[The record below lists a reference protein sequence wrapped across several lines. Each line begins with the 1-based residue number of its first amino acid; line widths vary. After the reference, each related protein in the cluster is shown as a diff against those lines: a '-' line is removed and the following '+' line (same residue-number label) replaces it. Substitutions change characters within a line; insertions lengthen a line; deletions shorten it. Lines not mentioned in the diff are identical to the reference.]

1 LEFAFRAGGLCI
13 RRTQAYRGRF
23 LGKPLPAIL
32 RFRHQDAQPPSS
44 PRVGEGG
51 RGDAH
56 RGRFFGKPL
65 PAILRFSHQD
75 AQPPPSPR
83 VGEGGRED
91 AHRGRFFGKPL
102 RAISRFSHQDAQPP
116 SSPRVGEGGR
126 GDEGQKAR
134 ECSKPRIAP
143 KNATLESARRGA
155 GGLAEGLWPLSNY
168 SALARA
174 GGLCIP

>member
-1 LEFAFRAGGLCI
+1 MRGNGARECRTSRISPKNSTLE
-13 RRTQAYRGRF
+13 
-23 LGKPLPAIL
+23 
-32 RFRHQDAQPPSS
+32 S
-44 PRVGEGG
+44 
-51 RGDAH
+51 
-56 RGRFFGKPL
+56 
-65 PAILRFSHQD
+65 
-75 AQPPPSPR
+75 
-83 VGEGGRED
+83 
-91 AHRGRFFGKPL
+91 
-102 RAISRFSHQDAQPP
+102 
-116 SSPRVGEGGR
+116 R